1 LKHLS
6 STVKIKS
13 NEMIVV
19 SASEL
24 IIKIADFKIV
34 NILSC
39 TVGELYIIKDIALSK
54 IIN

>member
-1 LKHLS
+1 MVAV
-6 STVKIKS
+6 T
-13 NEMIVV
+13 
-19 SASEL
+19 ASEL

-39 TVGELYIIKDIALSK
+39 TVGGLYKIKDIALSK